1 MAWKFLMKL
10 LLSLFCLLV
19 STYSFSS
26 DECTDCTIRTL
37 GFGPHYDGSCVS
49 TSCVYIQMKD
59 AITNRPLNCIAGGW
73 HFTLDTT
80 TDSGKGT
87 LSALLSA
94 YAMGKKIGIKGS
106 GYCSNSSN
114 TEDLQYVFFST
125 N

>member
-1 MAWKFLMKL
+1 M
-10 LLSLFCLLV
+10 
-19 STYSFSS
+19 
-26 DECTDCTIRTL
+26 E
-37 GFGPHYDGSCVS
+37 
-49 TSCVYIQMKD
+49 D
-59 AITNRPLNCIAGGW
+59 AITNRPSTCDTAGW

-106 GYCSNSSN
+106 GYCSNNTN
-114 TEDLQYVFFST
+114 TEDLLFVYFST